1 MAKQTKMRT
10 KVPEKAKKR
19 AAQVNMMQR
28 SSDEMG
34 KFDNTS
40 ATSVPMAIT
49 ALMGLGFEVA
59 IYIFLLIFQVSDSTK
74 IIHDY
79 FYSAGGFRTFD
90 LSCLL
95 VFAILYLLKIEE
107 SGNAMQF
114 KLKPEDISVDIRED
128 NMAQFYSHKEAWL
141 DQGKFSFDPH
151 LPWLGAF

>member
-1 MAKQTKMRT
+1 MRT
-10 KVPEKAKKR
+10 KVPEKAKR

-59 IYIFLLIFQVSDSTK
+59 LYIFLLIFQVSDSTK

-79 FYSAGGFRTFD
+79 FYERGWVPY
-90 LSCLL
+90 LL
-95 VFAILYLLKIEE
+95 TYLACWSFAILYFKRQKIEE
-107 SGNAMQF
+107 SGKRHAVQAF
-114 KLKPEDISVDIRED
+114 AGGYIRG
-128 NMAQFYSHKEAWL
+128 YPR
-141 DQGKFSFDPH
+141 G
-151 LPWLGAF
+151 

>member
-1 MAKQTKMRT
+1 MRT

-59 IYIFLLIFQVSDSTK
+59 LYIFLLIFQVSVANQM
-74 IIHDY
+74 IHEY
-79 FYSAGGFRTFD
+79 YYERGWGSF
-90 LSCLL
+90 LL
-95 VFAILYLLKIEE
+95 TYL
-107 SGNAMQF
+107 AC
-114 KLKPEDISVDIRED
+114 
-128 NMAQFYSHKEAWL
+128 
-141 DQGKFSFDPH
+141 
-151 LPWLGAF
+151 

>member
-59 IYIFLLIFQVSDSTK
+59 LYILTDFSSFGLHQDHSRLLLRRGVGSVP
-74 IIHDY
+74 
-79 FYSAGGFRTFD
+79 FD

-95 VFAILYLLKIEE
+95 VFCDPLLQAQKIEE
-107 SGNAMQF
+107 SGKRHAVQAF
-114 KLKPEDISVDIRED
+114 AGGYIRG
-128 NMAQFYSHKEAWL
+128 YPR
-141 DQGKFSFDPH
+141 G
-151 LPWLGAF
+151 